1 MGSFFFSARHD
12 FFHLQP
18 DSPMHKLLVL
28 SLVLLGGCTHGPQP
42 TDISGLW
49 INQAAIDSAS
59 QGRPLLRAIDAHGLN
74 LEWNIDTRSNKA
86 QVSNAFELGEGQ
98 LQPKAPGAWTVDY
111 NGHGTDEL
119 QLDDNQ
125 LIQQATKNHAA
136 QRFTRP
142 AQPAV
147 AHAQWGMTFR
157 RALNSAYMGG
167 QWKIIEGQGAGNI
180 VVFNAD
186 GSVSGL
192 AQNNRYEL
200 CLGGDCATQGAGN
213 DTLYLGKGDVG
224 DSWIFVR
231 YGKQLEILQAI
242 NQSQPDE
249 IPQLTP
255 GPRKWLLEKQ

>member
-1 MGSFFFSARHD
+1 
-12 FFHLQP
+12 
-18 DSPMHKLLVL
+18 MHKLLVL
-28 SLVLLGGCTHGPQP
+28 SLFLLGGCTQAPQP

-49 INQAAIDSAS
+49 INQAAIDSAA

-86 QVSNAFELGEGQ
+86 HVSNAFELGEGQ

-119 QLDDNQ
+119 QLDGNQ

-242 NQSQPDE
+242 NPSPPDE